1 MILPDH
7 EIKKLLKERK
17 LVIEPLEDLEIQ
29 VQPAG
34 IDLRLDNEFRVFKL
48 NSTPY
53 IDTKKPT
60 DNYTEKIIL
69 KDSEPFIV
77 HPGEFVL
84 AKIKEYVKMPAD
96 LVGSI
101 DGKSSLGRLGIVVH
115 TTSSSVNPGWE
126 GHLVLEITNLSRMP
140 VAIYP
145 GMRIVKL
152 TFHQLSSPSERP
164 YGERKDTK
172 YNKQESVDETK
183 VYKEF
188 SGK

>member
-7 EIKKLLKERK
+7 EIKKWIKNGK
-17 LVIEPLEDLEIQ
+17 IVIEPLDDPELQI
-29 VQPAG
+29 QPAG
-34 IDLRLDNEFRVFKL
+34 VDLRLDNEFRIFKL

-60 DNYTEKIIL
+60 DNYTEKVIL
-69 KDSEPFIV
+69 RDDQPFIV
-77 HPGEFVL
+77 HPGEFIL
-84 AKIKEYVKMPAD
+84 GKIKEYVKMPAD
-96 LVGSI
+96 LVGSV
-101 DGKSSLGRLGIVVH
+101 DGKSSLGRLGIVIH

-145 GMRIVKL
+145 GMRIAKL
-152 TFHQLSSPSERP
+152 TFHQLSSPSEKT